1 MRQGLTS
8 DRTGFSKRLFR
19 LRQGTLP
26 SVVLLLMPDEVRLR
40 HARRLLLSAS
50 VPALLGLEQD
60 AASCRPADPV
70 WRPPS
75 VAAILDLRYVLSRL
89 ERGGPMPSEPAP
101 SRASLPADIAVE
113 GDGLS
118 LPDHMLPAI
127 LKPTEKRC
135 IDLLSDWPWLTLVD
149 LSGLLGVSGPR
160 VSQLVTRLEAL
171 GLAIRTVVAGRRRIA
186 LTDRGLALLA
196 RRDRASLST
205 AKKRWGVTPLDPEVP
220 PIGAAS
226 PEGEAA
232 NCSGTSST
240 PKRCMG
246 SSRRWPPSTAPRV
259 GRRSSS
265 TRPEGRRATSG
276 TTASST
282 RSALTPSAF

>member
-40 HARRLLLSAS
+40 HARRLHLSAS

-113 GDGLS
+113 GDG
-118 LPDHMLPAI
+118 
-127 LKPTEKRC
+127 
-135 IDLLSDWPWLTLVD
+135 LTLVD

-220 PIGAAS
+220 ADWRSVSGRQSGQLLRNVEHTEAVHGFITALAAQYRTQ
-226 PEGEAA
+226 GWEAVQLDPA
-232 NCSGTSST
+232 
-240 PKRCMG
+240 
-246 SSRRWPPSTAPRV
+246 RRQAPLGPP
-259 GRRSSS
+259 
-265 TRPEGRRATSG
+265 
-276 TTASST
+276 
-282 RSALTPSAF
+282 